1 MSLTVLVPVA
11 LLCATI
17 ALSAAAVWSL
27 GETPSPRVG
36 CEPPEGVSV
45 RALCPES
52 GGPAVVRVAISVANP
67 AVVVLACERFP
78 DGACQCDRAC
88 FPLDLERRRP
98 FAKSPQRSFGA
109 AGGILTPA

>member
-1 MSLTVLVPVA
+1 MGPRGEAVSLTVLVPVV

-27 GETPSPRVG
+27 GETPSPCVG
-36 CEPPEGVSV
+36 CEPPDGVPV
-45 RALCPES
+45 RVLCPES
-52 GGPAVVRVAISVANP
+52 GQPAVARVAINVANP
-67 AVVVLACERFP
+67 AFVVLSCERFP

-98 FAKSPQRSFGA
+98 FALA
-109 AGGILTPA
+109 ARA